1 MAYDVVPC
9 VVGGA
14 SADERHPWLRRVVP
28 KTAAFLGLA
37 PLRLEYALCVPQT
50 PPPPAG
56 FPVVFAIHGGAF
68 MFGRDLTKPPKQ
80 LLNSLEAGE
89 FAVALLSYRLT
100 TEAGLWGDEAVTWPA
115 QSEDLFAAIEDV
127 RARCAAHGL
136 DGGRLAVFGSSAG
149 AFLAAYVATAG
160 TKPPRGLPIKAAV
173 AMFPPTDLATL
184 VEDVGQAPANLR
196 PGTKPAGY
204 GAGAPESRLAGF
216 ALDGSGSQPPDR
228 DARLASA
235 SAVNAAH
242 AGAPPFFIAH
252 GDDDGLVPT
261 KQSARL
267 ASALEAAGVAVD
279 FRVVAGAG
287 HGGKGFPFAD
297 AIAFLVARL

>member
-1 MAYDVVPC
+1 MAYDVVQC
-9 VVGGA
+9 VVGNA
-14 SADERHPWLRRVVP
+14 STDERHPWLRRVVP

-50 PPPPAG
+50 PPPPSG

-100 TEAGLWGDEAVTWPA
+100 TEAGLWGDAAVTWPA

-160 TKPPRGLPIKAAV
+160 TKPPPLPS
-173 AMFPPTDLATL
+173 TT
-184 VEDVGQAPANLR
+184 
-196 PGTKPAGY
+196 T
-204 GAGAPESRLAGF
+204 S
-216 ALDGSGSQPPDR
+216 
-228 DARLASA
+228 DARKACASA
-235 SAVNAAH
+235 
-242 AGAPPFFIAH
+242 
-252 GDDDGLVPT
+252 
-261 KQSARL
+261 
-267 ASALEAAGVAVD
+267 
-279 FRVVAGAG
+279 
-287 HGGKGFPFAD
+287 
-297 AIAFLVARL
+297 